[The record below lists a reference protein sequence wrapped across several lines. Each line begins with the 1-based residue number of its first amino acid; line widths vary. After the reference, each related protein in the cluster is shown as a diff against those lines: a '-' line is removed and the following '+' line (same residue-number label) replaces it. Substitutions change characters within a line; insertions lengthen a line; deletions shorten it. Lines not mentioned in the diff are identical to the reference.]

1 MFRLHRSDRLA
12 LGIVLLVAGLGFTL
26 HSGTGAATVSPEEAP
41 VEAPALAPAPE
52 PAPVCGS
59 AVPCRAN
66 PRPSASSAPDSSR
79 A

>member
-12 LGIVLLVAGLGFTL
+12 LAIVLLAAGLGFTL
-26 HSGTGAATVSPEEAP
+26 HSGTAPGSPQEAP

-52 PAPVCGS
+52 PAPVRGS

-66 PRPSASSAPDSSR
+66 PQPPASSAPDSSR